1 MKRFLCSLFLT
12 GTLLL
17 ASALPLRAEVTW
29 FALDDYQEMKKGA
42 PQTLELILSSML
54 ATVFYAQK
62 SVGKPVI
69 CANPALIPGDQ
80 LIAIVDQEIEKP
92 THPQVKDY
100 ANNTH
105 VAFVLLNALKQVK
118 ACE

>member
-1 MKRFLCSLFLT
+1 MKRFLCSLFIA

-17 ASALPLRAEVTW
+17 AGAPPLQAQVTW
-29 FALDDYQEMKKGA
+29 FALDDYQEMKKGD

-54 ATVFYAQK
+54 ATVFYAQE

-69 CANPALIPGDQ
+69 CASPALIPGDQ
-80 LIAIVDQEIEKP
+80 LIAIVDEEIEKP

-105 VAFVLLNALKQVK
+105 VAFILLNALKRAK
-118 ACE
+118 SCE

>member
-1 MKRFLCSLFLT
+1 MNRILCSLFLA
-12 GTLLL
+12 GTLFL
-17 ASALPLRAEVTW
+17 ASALPLQAQMTW
-29 FALDDYQEMKKGA
+29 FALGDYQEMKKSD
-42 PQTLELILSSML
+42 PQTLELILSAMM

-62 SVGKPVI
+62 SIDRSVI
-69 CANPALIPGDQ
+69 CASPALIPGNQ

-92 THPQVKDY
+92 THPQFNEY

-105 VAFVLLNALKQVK
+105 VAFVLLNALKRVK